1 MLHPPRPA
9 SRAASLDA
17 PVTPGDGARSV
28 TPDAEPPSQMPTPPG
43 SADGARPV
51 PPRPSIWLVR
61 ARLGVALGLSLPVIV
76 TFVLRA
82 LGPEIAPA
90 TTGLFL
96 FAAALAA
103 AVGGVGAGLLTT
115 ALALP
120 LAAYWVIP
128 P

>member
-1 MLHPPRPA
+1 MLHPPRQA

-17 PVTPGDGARSV
+17 PVTPGDGARSA
-28 TPDAEPPSQMPTPPG
+28 TPNAEPPSQMPIPPG
-43 SADGARPV
+43 PAAGARPV
-51 PPRPSIWLVR
+51 APLPSIWWVR
-61 ARLGVALGLSLPVIV
+61 APLGVALGLSLPIVV

-103 AVGGVGAGLLTT
+103 AVGGVGAGLLAT

-120 LAAYWVIP
+120 LAAYWV
-128 P
+128 